1 MPPTTLFHLSP
12 GSVNFDEASARVV
25 EYLQTVI
32 PMGFWAVTRFD
43 GERQVYLEVR
53 DSAYGLAAGGSHRW
67 EDSFCINMVAGRTP
81 QIAPD
86 AKAIPEYA
94 AAGVSEQISIGAYIG
109 MPINRADGSLFGT
122 LCGLNPTKMAL
133 DIAAHEPLLQLLATL
148 LSTILEAD
156 LERTQQA
163 RKLEEA
169 EKLAD
174 TDQLTG
180 LLNRR
185 GWDRHLELEEAR

>member
-109 MPINRADGSLFGT
+109 MPTIEQTGPSLG
-122 LCGLNPTKMAL
+122 PS
-133 DIAAHEPLLQLLATL
+133 AA
-148 LSTILEAD
+148 STPQ
-156 LERTQQA
+156 R
-163 RKLEEA
+163 
-169 EKLAD
+169 
-174 TDQLTG
+174 
-180 LLNRR
+180 
-185 GWDRHLELEEAR
+185 WH